1 MKCYVCH
8 CSICAIRHCPDTDI
22 INTYFR
28 ENGYLDL
35 AISKSDHLCTGCYNN
50 HLDIIHENRR
60 TSKDDELLKL
70 MDDTSEHLPAL
81 ELGEHSENIM
91 EGVKAVIRKLG
102 NILQQKLGILY
113 PNLYNFFITTA
124 IQSSTSILT
133 TKHITDKLPKK
144 NSLWLH
150 HQVFWQ
156 THSVG
161 M

>member
-1 MKCYVCH
+1 
-8 CSICAIRHCPDTDI
+8 
-22 INTYFR
+22 
-28 ENGYLDL
+28 
-35 AISKSDHLCTGCYNN
+35 
-50 HLDIIHENRR
+50 
-60 TSKDDELLKL
+60 

-102 NILQQKLGILY
+102 NILQKKLGILY

-133 TKHITDKLPKK
+133 TKQITDKLPKK

-161 M
+161 MQAKIMWHPVIQKRG